1 MRKSRAFSQSEVRFG
16 NVTTMEP
23 IQLQLIPTE
32 RFSKSCYICEEKG
45 KASSATVGA
54 CMQCNKAGCKQQF
67 HVTCAQ
73 SLGLLC
79 EEAGNY
85 LDNVKYCGY
94 CQHHYS
100 KLKKGGNVKTIP
112 PYKPVSTENHLSDS
126 NSEKEAEGSATTK
139 TTTTSSSSQLSSSKR
154 KTSSSSKT
162 SSSKTSSS
170 TKGSSSSSHQKTVH
184 NSSSKSSDK
193 LKVSSSSVR
202 SSAKS
207 VEDSSVSVDTSV
219 SDNKTDT
226 REVKLDLD
234 QNKTDVRDSKSS
246 KKRRTNSR
254 TPTPVALVPSD
265 SVSVVTSTSSTAVA
279 ENLAATASAADKKG
293 GVGEIVEKQK
303 KIKVET
309 TQSILTNQPIVALT
323 SISTIKTISVAST
336 TSTVTDSIGIETA
349 PSPSL
354 PPQSIV
360 QSGGTHG
367 INSLVVSVPLASTS
381 LSPHSQLINN
391 PNSIA
396 ATTPILHPERVVN
409 SPDRST
415 SNTVPPAM
423 TGGNSNQGGSI
434 ITSEMSGGGLKI
446 TYEKQDAV
454 TTEVDMEL
462 EVSPSSQDAA
472 SKRSHSVDKS
482 EKGGR
487 GKKRSSGANGIINQ
501 LNNTSISS
509 SSAKRSSRSQNSTP
523 PQQGA
528 FSSITQSQLK
538 DSPPSSPSS
547 ESQSAVPMSS
557 GRGKSKTRKSAPSAL
572 ARPHSPKDT
581 KDIKL
586 FQNGVTAP
594 HMLGNQ
600 LNPNS
605 NMAQKM
611 SDHLNSELEAHS
623 IFNPNDNS
631 NIMGPQLHHRV
642 IASARASSTG
652 GSSTTSGSGLSSMLG
667 GGGGNIPQTLDQL
680 LERQWEQ
687 GSQFLME
694 QAQHFDI
701 ASLLSCL
708 HQLRAEN
715 LRLEEHVSSL
725 LQRRDHLLA
734 VNARLAI
741 PLTGQPAT
749 PQSSHSHTVNNIHPA
764 VGASHGDVPR
774 SSRHSGSGSNYPA
787 HPQGS
792 QHPSAAPVVE
802 NGLPS
807 DSSQPYPPHSH
818 RSPATSQSQPSPSV
832 RHSPAGSGYPNSG
845 LLRQN
850 ADTSGRSAPR
860 PQPYPLYQGQGPSSQ
875 QQMVMRRDT
884 DMYHQSSSKPS

>member
-1 MRKSRAFSQSEVRFG
+1 
-16 NVTTMEP
+16 
-23 IQLQLIPTE
+23 
-32 RFSKSCYICEEKG
+32 
-45 KASSATVGA
+45 
-54 CMQCNKAGCKQQF
+54 
-67 HVTCAQ
+67 
-73 SLGLLC
+73 
-79 EEAGNY
+79 
-85 LDNVKYCGY
+85 
-94 CQHHYS
+94 
-100 KLKKGGNVKTIP
+100 
-112 PYKPVSTENHLSDS
+112 
-126 NSEKEAEGSATTK
+126 
-139 TTTTSSSSQLSSSKR
+139 
-154 KTSSSSKT
+154 
-162 SSSKTSSS
+162 
-170 TKGSSSSSHQKTVH
+170 
-184 NSSSKSSDK
+184 
-193 LKVSSSSVR
+193 
-202 SSAKS
+202 
-207 VEDSSVSVDTSV
+207 
-219 SDNKTDT
+219 
-226 REVKLDLD
+226 
-234 QNKTDVRDSKSS
+234 
-246 KKRRTNSR
+246 
-254 TPTPVALVPSD
+254 
-265 SVSVVTSTSSTAVA
+265 
-279 ENLAATASAADKKG
+279 
-293 GVGEIVEKQK
+293 
-303 KIKVET
+303 VET

-694 QAQHFDI
+694 QAQHFD
-701 ASLLSCL
+701 S
-708 HQLRAEN
+708 E
-715 LRLEEHVSSL
+715 
-725 LQRRDHLLA
+725 
-734 VNARLAI
+734 
-741 PLTGQPAT
+741 
-749 PQSSHSHTVNNIHPA
+749 
-764 VGASHGDVPR
+764 
-774 SSRHSGSGSNYPA
+774 
-787 HPQGS
+787 
-792 QHPSAAPVVE
+792 
-802 NGLPS
+802 
-807 DSSQPYPPHSH
+807 
-818 RSPATSQSQPSPSV
+818 
-832 RHSPAGSGYPNSG
+832 
-845 LLRQN
+845 
-850 ADTSGRSAPR
+850 
-860 PQPYPLYQGQGPSSQ
+860 
-875 QQMVMRRDT
+875 
-884 DMYHQSSSKPS
+884 